1 MPGHV
6 CGGENSSPDL
16 TLEFHIFPFDS
27 RKPRDMLSASH
38 IFYLRE
44 HKERL

>member
-1 MPGHV
+1 MHSDV
-6 CGGENSSPDL
+6 RGGENSSPDL
-16 TLEFHIFPFDS
+16 TPEFHIFPFDS